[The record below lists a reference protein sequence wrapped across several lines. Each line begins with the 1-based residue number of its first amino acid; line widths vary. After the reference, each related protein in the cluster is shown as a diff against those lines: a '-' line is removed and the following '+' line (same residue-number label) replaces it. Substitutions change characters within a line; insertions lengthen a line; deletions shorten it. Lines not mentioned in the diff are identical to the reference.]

1 MLEFLLP
8 GMRLTKNQK
17 NILTL
22 LTIGLILY
30 GAGYLLLS
38 KVVLP
43 QDFTDARI
51 RAAKQAEELV
61 LMLNESSKNLNLIAQ
76 SDRDFEFNKALSLTD
91 EELLRAKQTRE
102 KAGEINN
109 ELVTML
115 QSTPSIAPVKA
126 RNLAMEAMSY
136 EVSLLKKIIAYN
148 DSLSALLQTLNY
160 KFSGDIRYDA
170 DDVQKLIE
178 NMNDNAREINELN
191 NLYNQRMKEF
201 DEITK

>member
-91 EELLRAKQTRE
+91 EELLRAKQTKK

-115 QSTPSIAPVKA
+115 QSTPSISPVKA

>member
-1 MLEFLLP
+1 
-8 GMRLTKNQK
+8 
-17 NILTL
+17 
-22 LTIGLILY
+22 
-30 GAGYLLLS
+30 
-38 KVVLP
+38 
-43 QDFTDARI
+43 
-51 RAAKQAEELV
+51 
-61 LMLNESSKNLNLIAQ
+61 
-76 SDRDFEFNKALSLTD
+76 
-91 EELLRAKQTRE
+91 
-102 KAGEINN
+102 
-109 ELVTML
+109 ML

-126 RNLAMEAMSY
+126 RNLAMEARSY